1 MVRVEGKEYGPVDED
16 ELRDWRREGRL
27 IRSNELRR
35 VGEERWIP
43 AGEFPEFFAA
53 DTPLLSESAAPPDL
67 IVRRRTGREIFRE
80 TFRIYRGGFW
90 RFLLFGLFTAVP
102 MFILQ
107 WNFPRVPLPDLTSGE
122 PLPTVT
128 IPPLCWFMFLLVIL
142 LWPLSTAGF
151 QFVADDVVR
160 GRRRS
165 IAAQFAAAIERYGR
179 MLGAGLLVYFSYFFW
194 FFIPLTAML
203 AVLNTGLS
211 LVSVTVYLMI
221 GAFMVYMNV
230 RLIINFLFWEQ
241 TAALGDEGV
250 FLALRES
257 KELARCDLGAPRFDR
272 PMYRGL
278 IVLSLWLL
286 LLLVALMVVQF
297 PFALIRLSGATSPE
311 QAMALMESLSQAKT
325 PDALMI
331 ASDVVSAV
339 INLLVRPL
347 LTTSFIVLFYDA
359 KARLGRRDNK
369 EISSRL

>member
-1 MVRVEGKEYGPVDED
+1 MVRVEGREYGPVDTDALHE
-16 ELRDWRREGRL
+16 WKREGRL
-27 IRSNELRR
+27 IQTNEIRR
-35 VGEERWIP
+35 VEDERWLP
-43 AGEFPEFFAA
+43 AGQFPEIFAENLPPA
-53 DTPLLSESAAPPDL
+53 EPPDL

-80 TFRIYRGGFW
+80 TLRIYRGGFW
-90 RFLLFGLFTAVP
+90 RFLIFGLLTAVP

-107 WNFPRVPLPDLTSGE
+107 WNFPRVPLPNLTSGE

-165 IAAQFAAAIERYGR
+165 IAAQFSAAIERYGR
-179 MLGAGLLVYFSYFFW
+179 VLGAGLLVYFSYFFW
-194 FFIPLTAML
+194 FFIPLTAAL
-203 AVLNTGLS
+203 AVLSTGIS
-211 LVSVTVYLMI
+211 VFSVTVYLMI

-257 KELARCDLGAPRFDR
+257 RDLARCDPGAPRFDR

-278 IVLSLWLL
+278 TVLSLWLL

-311 QAMALMESLSQAKT
+311 QAKALMESLSQAKT

-331 ASDVVSAV
+331 ASDVASAV
-339 INLLVRPL
+339 MNLLVRPL

-359 KARLGRRDNK
+359 KARLRP
-369 EISSRL
+369 